1 MRLTLCALL
10 MLAGP
15 ACSSSRPT
23 QDPAPAGAATATIT
37 VQADAPGPNISP
49 TLYGLFFE
57 EINCA
62 GDGGLYAELV
72 RNRSLEDT
80 DKGPQHWTALSPS
93 SALGLDAGWPEGE
106 FNRRSLKIALK
117 AGEGRLGVANGGWWG
132 IAVRDGESYDLSLHA
147 RAGDGLSGPL
157 VATLESADGKVHAEA
172 KIDGVG
178 AEWKRFSASLK
189 AKGTDPKARL
199 AIAASRP
206 GTLWLDMVSLF
217 PAKTF
222 KGHGMREDLAKMLL
236 DLKPSFVRFPGGC
249 WVEGNTMAE
258 AQRWKQTIGD
268 PALRRTQYNL
278 WQYMSTNGLGY
289 HEYLQ
294 LCEDLGAEPL
304 FVINCGMSHRQNVPM
319 DQMGEFVQDALDA
332 IEYANGPPDSP
343 WGARRAKAG
352 HPAPFNLKYLEIG
365 NENGGPAYNERYALF
380 YDAIK
385 AKYPQMN
392 LIANDWGGKPT
403 SRRVEI
409 LDEHYYNNPAFFA
422 RNAHKYDGYKRD
434 GHKVYV
440 GEYAVTQGAGKMGN
454 LKAAVGEAA
463 FMTGMERNS
472 DVVVLASYAPLFA
485 NVNYKKWSPDLINFD
500 SARVFGT
507 PAYYVQKMFSENR
520 ADVVLPAQAEASV
533 TLPPPVLRGKVGL
546 GTWITQAEYKDV
558 KVTSSGGTVFESDFV
573 NGMKSWKPFKG
584 QWAPRDG
591 ALQQTSNDGDCR
603 ITAGHVSWQD
613 YTLTLKARKLGGA
626 EGFLVMF
633 LVRDDHNW
641 IWWNLGG
648 WGNSKHALEAC
659 ENGGKSILGS
669 EAPGKIETN
678 RWYDVKI
685 EIQGAKIRC
694 SLDGKVVHDTVY
706 SLAPTKPLH
715 VVAGRAEASGDVI
728 LKVVNTAD
736 AALPTKV
743 QVRGLSGL
751 QPKATA
757 TVLTSPDPMDE
768 NSIDEPVKVAPVTR
782 AIENAGPAFTHTFP
796 ANSVTVLR
804 LKTR

>member
-1 MRLTLCALL
+1 MRLTLAVFLALS
-10 MLAGP
+10 GP
-15 ACSSSRPT
+15 ICSSAPPG
-23 QDPAPAGAATATIT
+23 QDPPAAGAATIV
-37 VQADAPGPNISP
+37 VQADTPGPKISP
-49 TLYGLFFE
+49 TLYGIFFE

-62 GDGGLYAELV
+62 GDGGLYAEII
-72 RNRSLEDT
+72 RNRSIEDS
-80 DKGPQHWTALSPS
+80 DKGPLHWTALSAS
-93 SALGLDAGWPEGE
+93 TELALDAGWPEGE
-106 FNRRSLKIALK
+106 FNKRSLRLTIKP
-117 AGEGRLGVANGGWWG
+117 GEGRGGAANSGWWG
-132 IAVRDGESYDLSLHA
+132 IAIRDGEPYNLALHA
-147 RAGDGLSGPL
+147 RSGGGFSGPL
-157 VATLESADGKVHAEA
+157 VASLESAEGKVYTEA
-172 KIDGVG
+172 KIEGVG
-178 AEWKRFSASLK
+178 AEWKRYTAVLT
-189 AKGTDPKARL
+189 ANTTDPRARL
-199 AIAASRP
+199 AIAGTKP

-236 DLKPSFVRFPGGC
+236 DLKPAFVRFPGGC
-249 WVEGNTMAE
+249 WVEGDNMGLAM
-258 AQRWKQTIGD
+258 RWKTTIGD
-268 PALRRTQYNL
+268 TALRRTQHNI

-304 FVINCGMSHRQNVPM
+304 FVINCGMSHRQNIPM

-332 IEYANGPPDSP
+332 IEYANGPADGK
-343 WGARRAKAG
+343 WGSLRAKHG
-352 HPAPFNLKYLEIG
+352 HPSPFNMKYIEIG
-365 NENGGPAYNERYALF
+365 NENGGPAYHERYALF

-385 AKYPQMN
+385 AKHPRMN
-392 LIANDWGGKPT
+392 IVANDWGGKPT
-403 SRRVEI
+403 NRPIEI

-440 GEYAVTQGAGKMGN
+440 GEYAVTQGCGKNGN

-472 DVVVLASYAPLFA
+472 DVVVMASYAPLFA
-485 NVNYKKWSPDLINFD
+485 NINYKKWNPDLINFD
-500 SARVFGT
+500 SSRVFGT
-507 PAYYVQKMFSENR
+507 PAYYVQKMFGENR
-520 ADVVLPAQAEASV
+520 ADVVLPAQVEASV

-558 KVTSSGGTVFESDFV
+558 KVTSSAGTVFEGDFV
-573 NGMKSWKPFKG
+573 NAMKSWKPFKG
-584 QWAPRDG
+584 KWTPRDG
-591 ALQQTSNDGDCR
+591 TLQQTSNDDDCR
-603 ITAGHVSWQD
+603 ITAGHASWQD

-633 LVRDDHNW
+633 LIRDDHNW

-659 ENGGKSILGS
+659 ENGGKSPLGD
-669 EAPGKIETN
+669 AVGGRIETG
-678 RWYDVKI
+678 RWYDVKV
-685 EIQGAKIRC
+685 EVQGAKIRC
-694 SLDGKVVHDTVY
+694 SLDGKMIHDVAY
-706 SLAPTKPLH
+706 STAPTQPLH
-715 VVAGRAEASGDVI
+715 VVAGRADASGDVI

-736 AALPTKV
+736 ASLPTKV
-743 QVRGLSGL
+743 QLRGLSGL

-768 NSIDEPVKVAPVTR
+768 NTIDEPAKVIPVTR
-782 AIENAGPAFTHTFP
+782 TIDNAGPSFTHTFP

>member
-1 MRLTLCALL
+1 MRLTFCAILA
-10 MLAGP
+10 LAGP
-15 ACSSSRPT
+15 ACSS
-23 QDPAPAGAATATIT
+23 
-37 VQADAPGPNISP
+37 APGAQEPPAAGTAVLTVHADRPGPRISP
-49 TLYGLFFE
+49 TLYGIFFE

-80 DKGPQHWTALSPS
+80 DKGPLHWTALSPS
-93 SALGLDAGWPEGE
+93 TGLSLDAGWPEGE
-106 FNRRSLKIALK
+106 FNKRSLKVAI
-117 AGEGRLGVANGGWWG
+117 GPGGGRGGVANGGWWG
-132 IAVRDGESYDLSLHA
+132 ISVREGEAYNLSLHA
-147 RAGDGLSGPL
+147 RAGDGLEGPII
-157 VATLESADGKVHAEA
+157 ATLEDAGGRTCAEA
-172 KIDGVG
+172 KIEGVG
-178 AEWKRFSASLK
+178 AEWKRFSATLT
-189 AKGTDPKARL
+189 ANATDPRARL
-199 AIAASRP
+199 AIAAKP

-249 WVEGNTMAE
+249 WVEGNDMKLAM
-258 AQRWKQTIGD
+258 RWKATIGD
-268 PALRRTQYNL
+268 PALRRTQHNI

-304 FVINCGMSHRQNVPM
+304 FVINCGMSHRENVPM
-319 DQMGEFVQDALDA
+319 DRMGEFVQDALDA
-332 IEYANGPPDSP
+332 IEYANGPADSP

-352 HPAPFNLKYLEIG
+352 HPAPFNMKFIEIG
-365 NENGGPAYNERYALF
+365 NENGGPAYHERYALF

-385 AKYPQMN
+385 AKYPKMN
-392 LIANDWGGKPT
+392 IVANDWGGKPT
-403 SRRVEI
+403 NRPIEI

-520 ADVVLPAQAEASV
+520 ADVVLPAEVEATV
-533 TLPPPVLRGKVGL
+533 TLPPPALRGKVGL

-558 KVTSSGGTVFESDFV
+558 KVATAAGPAFESDFAA
-573 NGMKSWKPFKG
+573 GMKSWKPFKG
-584 QWAPRDG
+584 KWAVQDG
-591 ALQQTSNDGDCR
+591 ALRQTSDEDDCR
-603 ITAGHVSWQD
+603 ITAGHASWQD

-659 ENGGKSILGS
+659 ENGGKSILGN
-669 EAPGKIETN
+669 EVPGKIETG
-678 RWYDVKI
+678 RWYDVKV
-685 EIQGAKIRC
+685 EVQGTKIRC
-694 SLDGKVVHDTVY
+694 SLDGKVVHDVTY
-706 SLAPTKPLH
+706 STAPVKPLFA
-715 VVAGRAEASGDVI
+715 VAGRADASGDVI

-736 AALPTKV
+736 APLPTKV
-743 QVRGLSGL
+743 QIRGLGGL
-751 QPKATA
+751 KPNASA
-757 TVLTSPDPMDE
+757 TVLTSADPMDE
-768 NSIDEPVKVAPVTR
+768 NTIDEPTKVVPVTR
-782 AIENAGPAFTHTFP
+782 TIENAGTNFTHSFP